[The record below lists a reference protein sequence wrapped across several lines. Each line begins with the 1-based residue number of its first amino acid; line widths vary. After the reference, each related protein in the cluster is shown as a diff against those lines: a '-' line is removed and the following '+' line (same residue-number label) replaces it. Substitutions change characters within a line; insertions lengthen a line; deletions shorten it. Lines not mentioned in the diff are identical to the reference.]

1 MSHYAGSV
9 ADDSDV
15 ESVARLQHH
24 PSLVAAAAASRTSN
38 SRGLRHEL
46 NAILA
51 ERDEQERL
59 LREERRRSEQQSR
72 ILRGELHSQMNINA
86 RLREELALQQQQLL
100 HQSASD
106 TGTKRNVPDTSINA
120 LQFGKLCVRGLKER
134 SPPKTQCSR

>member
-9 ADDSDV
+9 AEESDA
-15 ESVARLQHH
+15 ESVARQQHH
-24 PSLVAAAAASRTSN
+24 PALVAAAAASRSST

-86 RLREELALQQQQLL
+86 RLREELALQQQRATG
-100 HQSASD
+100 HTASD
-106 TGTKRNVPDTSINA
+106 RQDASRSFYSGMCSNA
-120 LQFGKLCVRGLKER
+120 QICVVHV
-134 SPPKTQCSR
+134 

>member
-9 ADDSDV
+9 ADDSDA
-15 ESVARLQHH
+15 ESVARQQHH
-24 PSLVAAAAASRTSN
+24 PALIAAAVASRTAS

-86 RLREELALQQQQLL
+86 RLREELALQQQRQAA
-100 HQSASD
+100 H
-106 TGTKRNVPDTSINA
+106 TSSHVHETSSSFYLGMSRTLSSFA
-120 LQFGKLCVRGLKER
+120 GLCAFAILF
-134 SPPKTQCSR
+134 